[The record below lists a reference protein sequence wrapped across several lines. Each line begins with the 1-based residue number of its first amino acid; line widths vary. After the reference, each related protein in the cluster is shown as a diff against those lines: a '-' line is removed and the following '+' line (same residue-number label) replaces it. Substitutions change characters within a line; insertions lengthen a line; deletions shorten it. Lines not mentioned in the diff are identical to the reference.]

1 MRLLSRF
8 YSLSRYGSLAAPI
21 GGFAL
26 LAAACGGAVYGPAAA
41 GSAAATA
48 TSPPAAAGS
57 APDYA
62 APAAGGG
69 AQPAAAGGTPAAI
82 TVKATSTRLGTLL
95 TDGQGKTLYLFEKD
109 QPGTS
114 ACTGACLGVWPA
126 FTVTGAL
133 QAGSGVSMSMLSA
146 IQRPDGTAEVTYS
159 GHPLYYYVG
168 DGNPGDANG
177 QGLNQFGAAWYV
189 VSPTGSKIDNG

>member
-1 MRLLSRF
+1 MRLLTRF
-8 YSLSRYGSLAAPI
+8 YALSRYGTMAAPI

-26 LAAACGGAVYGPAAA
+26 LAAACGSAVYGSAS
-41 GSAAATA
+41 GSSAAATP
-48 TSPPAAAGS
+48 TNPPAAAGS

-62 APAAGGG
+62 VPAAGGG
-69 AQPAAAGGTPAAI
+69 ARPGAAGGTPAAI
-82 TVKATSTRLGTLL
+82 TVKATSTSLGALL

-109 QPGTS
+109 QPGMS

-126 FTVTGAL
+126 FTVTGPVE
-133 QAGSGVSMSMLSA
+133 AGSGVSMSMLST

-168 DGNPGDANG
+168 DGNPGDTNG

-189 VSPTGSKIDNG
+189 VSTDGSKIDNG